1 MLITFKSSATEPITM
16 FEDAAVELLKLM
28 GATGR
33 IPGGLSPEDL
43 PAALARLEA
52 AVEELKAGARQRAA
66 APPAQK
72 QEQDD
77 DRDADDRE
85 PPVAITT
92 RAVPLLDL
100 MRRAVAAKAE
110 LVWEGAS

>member
-52 AVEELKAGARQRAA
+52 AVEELKAEARQRAA

-72 QEQDD
+72 QEQD
-77 DRDADDRE
+77 DDRE